1 MSEEIVAPGSGAMFD
16 AIAPRYDLLNR
27 LMSFGV
33 DGRWR
38 RRTVRALALGA
49 GPRVLDVATGT
60 GDLAIAIAR
69 RHRDAHVVGVDP
81 SAGMLAI
88 GRTKAARFGDRIE
101 MVEGDAQQLA
111 FADASFDGACI
122 AFGIRNVP
130 DRARGLAEMRRVVR
144 PGGRVC
150 VLELGEP
157 RGGVLGPLARFH
169 VHHVVPRMGALIS
182 GKREYRYLQA
192 SIAAFPPPEQFA
204 SMMKDAGLDVV
215 EIAALTFGVCHLYVA
230 EVPA

>member
-1 MSEEIVAPGSGAMFD
+1 MSEEMVAPGSGAMFD

-33 DGRWR
+33 DRRWR
-38 RRTVRALALGA
+38 TRTVKALALGA
-49 GPRVLDVATGT
+49 GARVLDVATGT

-69 RHRDAHVVGVDP
+69 RHTDAYVIGVDP
-81 SAGMLAI
+81 SPGMLAI
-88 GRTKAARFGDRIE
+88 GRTKAARFGERVE
-101 MVEGDAQQLA
+101 MIEGDAQALA
-111 FADASFDGACI
+111 LPDASFDGACI

-130 DRARGLAEMRRVVR
+130 DRACGLAEMRRVVR

-182 GKREYRYLQA
+182 GKREYRYLQR
-192 SIAAFPPPEQFA
+192 SIAAFPPPEQFGE
-204 SMMKDAGLDVV
+204 MMTAAGLDLV
-215 EIAALTFGVCHLYVA
+215 EIVPLTFGVCHLYVA
-230 EVPA
+230 EVPS